1 MAQQGGPW
9 HHMQISFDNWE
20 EFLRTH
26 REQERD
32 PLHENFNWWYWC
44 GFKNDEERNN
54 AIQRYEQSVAMIPQP
69 FYEGNTN
76 AIDQLIANNT
86 LSRFSGEIVK
96 NTIQQLHRDVIQR
109 EPDTRESEGVPQHAD
124 DNTKRLLFRV
134 LFIIYGKEAENGK
147 WFVQGEDKILYRLF
161 LALNEIN
168 HPVNTIEPLLY
179 YIWVNCIIKTP
190 LKEML
195 FPCNRGTNDFMRMLE
210 EEGVSL
216 YPNDK
221 LSLDKFTN
229 WIFSLLII
237 KKYKNNFT
245 HLLNANKQQRNNFYS
260 SIITVMPQVIPCTS
274 GILCNQQ
281 VNERFRLNI
290 LKIFGKLLVSK
301 DPTQFLAYIASYWCA
316 HLPEDLL
323 LDNSNAIDDIDDYAQ
338 LAQLYAATLTRSN
351 VYDNPIDENEFDR
364 IYRYFTRKRTS
375 RIQRDSRLSNKKTK
389 FNSLVNLAVK
399 KSWKVGKTIEGAGD
413 IQLFVLPKKFVI
425 GIEIWDEAYNP
436 GVDAVEPEAAGIDRP
451 RDSAELTS
459 TEGDGREEGG
469 GEEDGGEEE
478 EGGGEEDGGDAAV
491 GLGAH
496 QTPYFGAQSQEF
508 FIHHWGAWSE
518 ANIGDPLST
527 AYGEFTNLAA
537 AVGGGRYGANS
548 PTFVP
553 FLYLV
558 ANRNGGN
565 YDITQGQARGGA
577 VNWQNNF
584 NAQQLQD
591 LNQAADNFTQWAN
604 QHNPQLIRVLMVFL
618 TDVNQNP
625 VDIRAGGRRKT
636 KKKRKRYKSFKK
648 SNRKLNRTI
657 KLR

>member
-20 EFLRTH
+20 EFLRTN

-32 PLHENFNWWYWC
+32 PLNENFNWWYWC

-54 AIQRYEQSVAMIPQP
+54 AIQRYQQSIAMIPEA
-69 FYEGNTN
+69 FYQGDNT
-76 AIDQLIANNT
+76 AIDPLIANGT

-96 NTIQQLHRDVIQR
+96 NIIQQLHLDIIQR
-109 EPDTRESEGVPQHAD
+109 NPDSRTLDGVPQQVD
-124 DNTKRLLFRV
+124 MPTKRLIFRV
-134 LFIIYGKEAENGK
+134 FFTIYGKEAENGK
-147 WFVQGEDKILYRLF
+147 WYVQGESVILYRLF
-161 LALNEIN
+161 IALNEIGF
-168 HPVNTIEPLLY
+168 PADTIEPLLY

-195 FPCNRGTNDFMRMLE
+195 FPCKRGTNDLMEMLNE
-210 EEGVSL
+210 EDQTL
-216 YPNDK
+216 YPTDK
-221 LSLDKFTN
+221 LNVDAFIN
-229 WIFSLLII
+229 WLFALLII

-245 HLLNANKQQRNNFYS
+245 HILNGNKQQRNQFFS
-260 SIITVMPQVIPCTS
+260 LFITMMPQILPCLS
-274 GILCNQQ
+274 GILAHEI
-281 VNERFRLNI
+281 VNERLRRNI
-290 LKIFGKLLVSK
+290 LKIFGELLVSK
-301 DPTQFLAYIASYWCA
+301 DPTQFIAYIASYWCA
-316 HLPEDLL
+316 HLPDELL
-323 LDNSNAIDDIDDYAQ
+323 FDNTDIADMDINDYVQ
-338 LAQLYAATLTRSN
+338 VGQLYTARLSGSN
-351 VYDNPIDENEFDR
+351 IYQHPIDENEFDR
-364 IYRYFTRKRTS
+364 IYRYFTRPRTS
-375 RIQRDSRLSNKKTK
+375 RFQRDSRLSNKKTK
-389 FNSLVNLAVK
+389 FNSLVNLAIK
-399 KSWKVGKTIEGAGD
+399 KSWKNGRKIEGAGD
-413 IQLFVLPKKFVI
+413 IELFVLPKKFVI
-425 GIEIWDEAYNP
+425 GNQIWDEAYNP
-436 GVDAVEPEAAGIDRP
+436 GVDAEEPEAAGIDRP
-451 RDSAELTS
+451 RDSAEPPS
-459 TEGDGREEGG
+459 TGGDGPPEGPQGAQGPQGDDVGGDGG
-469 GEEDGGEEE
+469 GGQ
-478 EGGGEEDGGDAAV
+478 
-491 GLGAH
+491 
-496 QTPYFGAQSQEF
+496 QTPYFGANSQEF
-508 FIHHWGAWSE
+508 FINQWGAWSE
-518 ANIGDPLST
+518 ANIGDPLAI

-537 AVGGGRYGANS
+537 AVGGGQYGANS

-565 YDITQGQARGGA
+565 YDITQGQARGAA

-625 VDIRAGGRRKT
+625 VDIRAGGRRKKR